1 MDIGNEPKNFRH
13 ITAENKEITDIW
25 RLNPQWNK
33 SCSRM
38 VKQTSTIYQS
48 IQLLK
53 TNNRGNYKEKW

>member
-13 ITAENKEITDIW
+13 ITAEHKEITDIW

-38 VKQTSTIYQS
+38 LKQTSTIS
-48 IQLLK
+48 IYTTIK
-53 TNNRGNYKEKW
+53 H